1 MSFFEALMLICF
13 GAAWPASIYK
23 SYVSRSVEGKSLM
36 FLAIVEVGYI
46 AGVLHK
52 FLYSFDM
59 IVWLYIMNLIMV
71 AADLLL
77 YARNYWYSKEKE
89 IAAAAVQEV

>member
-36 FLAIVEVGYI
+36 FMVIVETGYI
-46 AGVLHK
+46 SGTLHK
-52 FLYSFDM
+52 FFYSFDM
-59 IVWLYIMNLIMV
+59 VIWLYIMNLVLV
-71 AADLLL
+71 AIDICL
-77 YARNYWYSKEKE
+77 YARNYRYSKEKE
-89 IAAAAVQEV
+89 NTAAAVQEA

>member
-1 MSFFEALMLICF
+1 MSFLEALMLTCF
-13 GAAWPASIYK
+13 GAAWPVSIYK

-36 FLAIVEVGYI
+36 FLVIVEVGYI

-59 IVWLYIMNLIMV
+59 VIWLYIMNLIMV
-71 AADLLL
+71 GVDLLL

-89 IAAAAVQEV
+89 IAEAAVQEG